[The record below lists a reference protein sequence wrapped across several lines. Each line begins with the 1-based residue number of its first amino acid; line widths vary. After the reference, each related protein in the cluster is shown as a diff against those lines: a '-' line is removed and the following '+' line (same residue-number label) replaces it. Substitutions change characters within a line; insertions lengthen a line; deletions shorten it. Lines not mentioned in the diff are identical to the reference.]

1 MLLITCLCT
10 LRLNFKKMSH
20 LNSIIYCY
28 HNFNCLQ
35 PSIYCLIATSK
46 TSSCCIMFWVIT
58 ASNNLYYSYHT
69 YNQARLISIAN
80 LNLKL
85 KICWQKCFTKHKK
98 TAYTKQVKRPLRKP
112 HSRGSFGGIERKRW
126 ILSCALNDS
135 KDNTHLIIPQTGASD
150 RENTVTLKLP
160 LCSGYQP
167 EKTG

>member
-10 LRLNFKKMSH
+10 LWLNFKKMSH

-28 HNFNCLQ
+28 HNFICLQ
-35 PSIYCLIATSK
+35 PSIYCLIARFK
-46 TSSCCIMFWVIT
+46 TSSCCIMFWIIT
-58 ASNNLYYSYHT
+58 ASNNLYYSNHT
-69 YNQARLISIAN
+69 YNQATLISKAN

-98 TAYTKQVKRPLRKP
+98 TAYTNQVKRRDRK
-112 HSRGSFGGIERKRW
+112 KRC

-150 RENTVTLKLP
+150 R
-160 LCSGYQP
+160 Q
-167 EKTG
+167 KTWSYLSFHCAQGTNQKRLVRGRGGV